1 MSGKS
6 GRLTFSGRQEY
17 EVQIIWSHSARDS
30 AIIGYAAIC
39 PCALGHHYLAID
51 RETGE
56 LVERTDTGDHKS
68 YRWPTYAKAQAAIE
82 AWQQQQQQQ
91 QQAESSESE
100 VE

>member
-17 EVQIIWSHSARDS
+17 VVEIVWSDTPRDS
-30 AIIGYAAIC
+30 AIIGYRAVC
-39 PCALGHHYLAID
+39 PCALGYHYLAVD

-56 LVERTDTGDHKS
+56 IVERTDNGEGKS

-82 AWQQQQQQQ
+82 AWRM
-91 QQAESSESE
+91 QQAHNAATSGESE